1 MALRQE
7 VSLTNQY
14 VLLSEDA
21 LRESKQLRED
31 VARKEERQ
39 DAILTKSNSTIEF
52 MAEKLQSMERQQS

>member
-7 VSLTNQY
+7 VPLTNQY
-14 VLLSEDA
+14 VLLLEDA

-39 DAILTKSNSTIEF
+39 DAILTKSNSTIES
-52 MAEKLQSMERQQS
+52 MEENLQSMERQQS

>member
-1 MALRQE
+1 MVLRQ

-14 VLLSEDA
+14 VLLLEDG

-39 DAILTKSNSTIEF
+39 DAILTKSNSTIES
-52 MAEKLQSMERQQS
+52 MEENLQSMERQQS

>member
-39 DAILTKSNSTIEF
+39 DAILTKSNSTIES
-52 MAEKLQSMERQQS
+52 MEENLQSMERQQS